1 MNVIEYIIIFTILG
15 APIIWFIAVTVSSI
29 KGRKK
34 VQEQQEKYEEEVFSA
49 PDPEPVAYPA
59 RVMSKRVEGAHTGGV
74 KSPQYKVFFLVT
86 FLTDSGETLEF
97 SVGEEMFSRLCEHQ
111 TGTLITIDGN
121 FFDFGDGEEIGE

>member
-1 MNVIEYIIIFTILG
+1 MTTIEYIIIFTILG
-15 APIIWFIAVTVSSI
+15 APVIWFIAVAASGI

-34 VQEQQEKYEEEVFSA
+34 VQEEQEIYEEEVFSA

-59 RVMSKRVEGAHTGGV
+59 RVVSKRVEGAHVGGV
-74 KSPQYKVFFLVT
+74 KSPAYKVFFLVT

-97 SVGEEMFSRLCEHQ
+97 SVDEDMFSSLCEHQ

-121 FFDFGDGEEIGE
+121 FFDFGDGEEIEE